1 MQAAAP
7 HSRTP
12 TGPKRDS
19 LPKHAHQKQSI
30 SAVTSI
36 PDFKE
41 YVSQI
46 IQDADND
53 LKGLPADTIHF
64 YCLEGQCSLA
74 GSLSSLDSIS
84 GDEDVNYDFL
94 QEWGSKFEKLK
105 ELYVASNENL

>member
-1 MQAAAP
+1 MRAAAP

-19 LPKHAHQKQSI
+19 LVKHTHQKQSI
-30 SAVTSI
+30 PAVTSI

-46 IQDADND
+46 IRDADND
-53 LKGLPADTIHF
+53 LKSLPADTLHF

-84 GDEDVNYDFL
+84 GDEDLNYDYL

-105 ELYVASNENL
+105 ELYAVSNENL